1 MPLAYS
7 AASVLIVL
15 TGLLF
20 AHVQRERDCAI
31 VLILEGRETLAI
43 AAVQRQRKRLLAA
56 RTRERIIDEFVG
68 AIHEVC
74 RRSPSFSL
82 TPPRFER
89 AVVAAVTDELHNVI
103 CLLGDGGCSARA
115 IASAERLV
123 EQATSPLYGR
133 DVNTLRGTTPT
144 CVRHGGGST
153 DVLRTS
159 LSAGAARLVR
169 WLRDTWAEVDYAQR
183 RMIELQLGIPPAGLA
198 AESSQCGGS
207 SGCMRCRRAS
217 PITA

>member
-1 MPLAYS
+1 MRRPSLIGARERRVAVSRPGTDLLPDHPLLRASEAVAYTARQCIHAAAVLTGSVIALIESDHWAMPLAYS

-89 AVVAAVTDELHNVI
+89 AVVAAVTDELQDVI

-133 DVNTLRGTTPT
+133 DVNTLR
-144 CVRHGGGST
+144 
-153 DVLRTS
+153 DELRRVC
-159 LSAGAARLVR
+159 GMVG
-169 WLRDTWAEVDYAQR
+169 DR
-183 RMIELQLGIPPAGLA
+183 RM
-198 AESSQCGGS
+198 C
-207 SGCMRCRRAS
+207 
-217 PITA
+217 

>member
-1 MPLAYS
+1 MRPVAAGAPGTDLHPHHPLIRASEAVTYTARQCLYVAAVLTGSVIALIESDHWAMPLAYS

-89 AVVAAVTDELHNVI
+89 AVVAAVTDELQDVI
-103 CLLGDGGCSARA
+103 RLLGDGGCSARA

-133 DVNTLRGTTPT
+133 DVNTLR
-144 CVRHGGGST
+144 
-153 DVLRTS
+153 DELRRVC
-159 LSAGAARLVR
+159 GMVG
-169 WLRDTWAEVDYAQR
+169 DR
-183 RMIELQLGIPPAGLA
+183 RM
-198 AESSQCGGS
+198 
-207 SGCMRCRRAS
+207 
-217 PITA
+217 